1 LPERAAD
8 SADDEEEKD
17 RLMDELDLPEAKAAT
32 DLGLVDKIAASNM
45 RSLVMFTTHE
55 GLGGL
60 GLQGLC

>member
-1 LPERAAD
+1 
-8 SADDEEEKD
+8 
-17 RLMDELDLPEAKAAT
+17 MDELDLPEAKAAT